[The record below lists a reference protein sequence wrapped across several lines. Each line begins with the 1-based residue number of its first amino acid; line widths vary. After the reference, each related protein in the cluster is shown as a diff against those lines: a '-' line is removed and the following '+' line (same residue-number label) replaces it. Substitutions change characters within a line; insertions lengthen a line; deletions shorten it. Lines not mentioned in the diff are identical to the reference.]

1 MDIQL
6 QKKKHDTSIRMSQ
19 LSEVSQSLTT
29 IKTQEYQ
36 KMQRNTDIQWS
47 LQDTIQQPETLA

>member
-6 QKKKHDTSIRMSQ
+6 HKKKHDTSIRMSQ
-19 LSEVSQSLTT
+19 LYEVSQSLTT

-47 LQDTIQQPETLA
+47 LQDTIQQPETLV

>member
-6 QKKKHDTSIRMSQ
+6 HKKKHDTLIRMSQ
-19 LSEVSQSLTT
+19 LYEVSQSLTT

-36 KMQRNTDIQWS
+36 KMQRNMDIQWS
-47 LQDTIQQPETLA
+47 LQDTIQQPETLV

>member
-19 LSEVSQSLTT
+19 LSEVSQSLIT

>member
-19 LSEVSQSLTT
+19 LYEVSQSLTT

-47 LQDTIQQPETLA
+47 LQDTIQQPETSV